1 MESDQLSSLLKEIE
15 HLWQAIDSLQCE
27 HPYRLNVIEEL
38 HINENGHSR
47 ILAKLLQY
55 RSDDRKYVFLESL
68 LNYIISIKRVDF
80 PDRVEKPEI
89 SQEIE
94 RIDLWVRDKKFAL
107 IMENKACGAVDQET
121 QIYRYIEKTKKRGF
135 KDEQIFVIYLP
146 PTDDT
151 EPSDYS
157 WKGLK
162 ELYAKRYVKLSF
174 REDIIKWIENYVL
187 PNIRYKDNL
196 LLTAI
201 IQYCDY
207 LKELFNLNNNDM
219 ENQIHDLLDKE
230 LALSADLV
238 EKSKQIDETIEKYQS
253 VVNELAKYRDA
264 LEQEFSKIGKA
275 KIQEFMNKE
284 LLFASQLERVQ
295 SEYGGHKFQYEG
307 KTLELIIGREP
318 RRWFVQIQWPEDTP
332 SEERIFPSSIWKDG
346 IIYRGDELSLYQS
359 SYNNFIY
366 KYCNTLEET
375 FAIYKRILKHIVE
388 INK

>member
-1 MESDQLSSLLKEIE
+1 
-15 HLWQAIDSLQCE
+15 
-27 HPYRLNVIEEL
+27 
-38 HINENGHSR
+38 
-47 ILAKLLQY
+47 
-55 RSDDRKYVFLESL
+55 
-68 LNYIISIKRVDF
+68 
-80 PDRVEKPEI
+80 
-89 SQEIE
+89 
-94 RIDLWVRDKKFAL
+94 
-107 IMENKACGAVDQET
+107 
-121 QIYRYIEKTKKRGF
+121 
-135 KDEQIFVIYLP
+135 
-146 PTDDT
+146 
-151 EPSDYS
+151 
-157 WKGLK
+157 
-162 ELYAKRYVKLSF
+162 
-174 REDIIKWIENYVL
+174 
-187 PNIRYKDNL
+187 
-196 LLTAI
+196 
-201 IQYCDY
+201 
-207 LKELFNLNNNDM
+207 
-219 ENQIHDLLDKE
+219 LLDKE

-318 RRWFVQIQWPEDTP
+318 RRWFVQIQWPEETP